1 MVTFISQ
8 CQKKAHGRT
17 RRVLDTF
24 ANRIGDNAWQTVIT
38 QEGLQAVKKLLSK
51 TATKQATIPLKSS
64 PSVDPLLLLTNHIAG
79 YQYYQGQ
86 YIEPKIQIND
96 PVNLR
101 PQPNNQYDNLAIEAY
116 WNNQK
121 LGYIPRKTMA

>member
-1 MVTFISQ
+1 MKRRNFISRMLGI
-8 CQKKAHGRT
+8 A
-17 RRVLDTF
+17 
-24 ANRIGDNAWQTVIT
+24 AIIP
-38 QEGLQAVKKLLSK
+38 LQS
-51 TATKQATIPLKSS
+51 QATIPLKST

-101 PQPNNQYDNLAIEAY
+101 PQPNNKYDNLAIEVY

-121 LGYIPRKTMA
+121 LGYIPRQMLDRGENLQAHVSQINPSQSPWQRLQINIHWQN